1 VANPAERRQHGRV
14 GLSEHVHGSMG
25 LGSDFRVVNLSTAG
39 AMVEHTAW
47 LAVGQ
52 PCEFALRLPGAD
64 LALRAYV
71 VWSQL
76 HALLPGLSD
85 EEAFR
90 FHSGLQFAGLAADAD
105 ARLRAYLATLR
116 PPRAAPPHRPG

>member
-1 VANPAERRQHGRV
+1 MANPPERRQQGRV

-52 PCEFALRLPGAD
+52 PCDFALRVPGAD

-76 HALLPGLSD
+76 NIGGA
-85 EEAFR
+85 
-90 FHSGLQFAGLAADAD
+90 QVLAPFWFEV
-105 ARLRAYLATLR
+105 AR
-116 PPRAAPPHRPG
+116 